1 MPSDAG
7 ATEEGA
13 VSQLDRSDR
22 RDLYIRAISI
32 TKAQSGDP
40 QPLMAPRH
48 TVTRLLAGIET
59 TDAAKSAIRAAV
71 ENGDLLAHRDRLAPT
86 DDRERLVA
94 IVEAAADQTP
104 PDRPL
109 IGKCNRAM
117 RALED

>member
-1 MPSDAG
+1 MS
-7 ATEEGA
+7 EQSEGG
-13 VSQLDRSDR
+13 LTHSDR
-22 RDLYIRAISI
+22 RALYIRAISI

-48 TVTRLLAGIET
+48 TVKRLLSRIEDV
-59 TDAAKSAIRAAV
+59 DAAKSAIRAAV
-71 ENGDLLAHRDRLAPT
+71 ENGDLISHRDRLAPT

-94 IVEAAADQTP
+94 IVEAAADETP

-117 RALED
+117 QALEG